1 MGKEME
7 KNKKKAKLSA
17 GWLINFIFSV
27 AFICIIF
34 VPFCMLD
41 TTKIIDSA
49 LENRRMTMWPGWH
62 FNQEMNAWYGHY
74 VEDRVGFREK
84 AVQVYM
90 DLTYTLFGEFST
102 DLHMFAKEGE
112 IFPADE
118 AYTKA
123 YQHLATN
130 EELIDSLVTYLDRT
144 NQYLEK
150 QDIPFYFLAGLDKK
164 SVYGEYMPDSI
175 HVDESKESIMQMLSR
190 KLSDKGIS
198 FVIPFE
204 EFWEAKKTERIY
216 NKRYDTAHWNA
227 KGTMLGLS
235 ILDEKIR
242 EQKPQVPPLKE
253 EDFDLTFENKRVEFI
268 SLPITEDVPVYT
280 LKPELS
286 ASIHEET
293 DLLHNL
299 KHMEGSTVRHF
310 VNDDAPCDE
319 TILIFIDSFMQD
331 NGFYFAYRYKEVY
344 LISRQN
350 YELMQYYVESLH
362 PSVVVYENAERA
374 FVDDLYAYVNLANI
388 TYE

>member
-1 MGKEME
+1 M
-7 KNKKKAKLSA
+7 KNKKRAALSA
-17 GWLINFIFSV
+17 KRIINFIFSV
-27 AFICIIF
+27 TFILVIF

-41 TTKIIDSA
+41 TTDIIDSS

-62 FNQEMNAWYGHY
+62 FDQETNAWYGHY

-102 DLHMFAKEGE
+102 DLHMFAKDGE

-118 AYTKA
+118 AYIKA

-130 EELIDSLVTYLDRT
+130 EELIDSLVTYLNRT

-150 QDIPFYFLAGLDKK
+150 KGIPFYFLAGLDKK
-164 SVYGEYMPDSI
+164 TVYGEYMPDNI
-175 HVDESKESIMQMLSR
+175 HVDESKESIMQMLAR
-190 KLSDKGIS
+190 KLSDKGVS
-198 FVIPFE
+198 YVIPVE
-204 EFWEAKKTERIY
+204 EFREAKKTERIY

-242 EQKPQVPPLKE
+242 EQKPQVPPLRAD
-253 EDFDLTFENKRVEFI
+253 DFDLTYEEKRVEFI
-268 SLPITEDVPVYT
+268 SLPITEEVPVYT
-280 LKPELS
+280 LKQELS

-293 DLLHNL
+293 DLLRNL
-299 KHMEGSTVRHF
+299 KHVEGTTVRHF
-310 VNDDAPCDE
+310 VNDAAPSEE

-344 LISRQN
+344 MISRQN
-350 YELMQYYVESLH
+350 YERMQYYVETLN

-374 FVDDLYAYVNLANI
+374 FVDDLFAYVNLANI
-388 TYE
+388 EYDE